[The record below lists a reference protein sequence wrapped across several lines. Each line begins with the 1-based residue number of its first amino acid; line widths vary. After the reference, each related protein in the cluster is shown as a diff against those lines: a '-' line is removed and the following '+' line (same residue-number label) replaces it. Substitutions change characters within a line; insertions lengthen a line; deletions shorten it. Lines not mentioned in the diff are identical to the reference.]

1 MVGRRAV
8 RQGGLPAG
16 SLALRTRAGIYS
28 PSPQSSPVKGEEEHP
43 SGWPGIVGWGQA
55 PALHLSFDPRL
66 SLFGRRSVGVAGR
79 CRNSSRIGVRDML
92 SYQDWRRSCLPPPLW
107 IPAPYRGTGH
117 ASDRRNDGWGAG
129 LTSARAVASGTFEA
143 A

>member
-28 PSPQSSPVKGEEEHP
+28 PSPQSSPVKGDEEHP
-43 SGWPGIVGWGQA
+43 SGWPSIVGWGKV

-66 SLFGRRSVGVAGR
+66 SLFGRRRLVSPAGAGIHPGSESGTCFR
-79 CRNSSRIGVRDML
+79 TKTGGGLASPHPPGFRPRIGVRGML
-92 SYQDWRRSCLPPPLW
+92 PIGGMTVGGPD
-107 IPAPYRGTGH
+107 
-117 ASDRRNDGWGAG
+117 
-129 LTSARAVASGTFEA
+129 
-143 A
+143 